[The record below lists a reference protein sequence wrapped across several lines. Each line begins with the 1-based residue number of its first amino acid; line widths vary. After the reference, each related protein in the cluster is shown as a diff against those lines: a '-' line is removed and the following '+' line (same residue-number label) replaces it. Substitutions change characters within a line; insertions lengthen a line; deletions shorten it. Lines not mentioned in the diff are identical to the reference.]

1 MSLLQHYPAGH
12 VMSHLSIFGDLHWI
26 SGEGDGGQIA
36 PLGTSSLPICNRLVI
51 LVIWRGL

>member
-1 MSLLQHYPAGH
+1 MSLLQHYPTGH

-36 PLGTSSLPICNRLVI
+36 PLGKLLLPICNGHII
-51 LVIWRGL
+51 LVT